1 MSPSRLEVA
10 ALAERVRDAARHYGP
25 RKLANALGAELG
37 YRLRTRDPIGDP
49 TALIV
54 DLTTHCQLRCPL
66 CPTGLAREGRAR
78 QHIPVEAFRR
88 LVDRYAR
95 TSLRLFL
102 TDWGE
107 PLLHPQAA
115 ELIAYAEARG
125 LWTAISTN
133 GLFLP
138 DELAAGLVA
147 ARLSHATFSIDGATQ
162 ESYAR
167 YRVRG
172 ELDTVLA
179 NLTRLVAARNHAG
192 SRRPHVTWQFL
203 VFRHNQHEVDAAR
216 AKARELGVAFDARG
230 AGLGVHGE
238 TPHRAPSSPE
248 ALAWLVDDPRWPES
262 HAYFDASRPYLE
274 DRHCWWLWKALV
286 VSPNGSAPPCCCTFE
301 ERDDVGNVF
310 HDDPE
315 RVRRSPRARRMRAVF
330 RREPLPPGDT
340 VVCERCD
347 VFRRADE
354 HARPD

>member
-1 MSPSRLEVA
+1 MWSRA
-10 ALAERVRDAARHYGP
+10 RDAARHYGP
-25 RKLANALGAELG
+25 RKLANAAIAELG
-37 YRLRTRDPIGDP
+37 YRLRTRDPLGDP

-66 CPTGLAREGRAR
+66 CPTGLGREGRTR
-78 QHIPVEAFRR
+78 EHIRVDAFQR
-88 LVDRYAR
+88 LVDRYAP
-95 TSLRLFL
+95 TALRLFL

-107 PLLHPQAA
+107 PLLHPHAA
-115 ELIAYAEARG
+115 ELIAYAESRG

-133 GLFLP
+133 GLHLP
-138 DELAAGLVA
+138 DDLADALVA

-172 ELDTVLA
+172 DLELALA
-179 NLTRLVAARNHAG
+179 NVAKLVAARKRAG
-192 SRRPHVTWQFL
+192 ARRPRVTWQFL
-203 VFRHNQHEVDAAR
+203 VFRHNQHEVEAAR
-216 AKARELGVAFDARG
+216 AKARELGVDFHARG
-230 AGLGVHGE
+230 AGLGVAGE
-238 TPHRAPSSPE
+238 TPHRAPSSSE
-248 ALAWLVDDPRWPES
+248 ALTWLVDDPRWPES
-262 HAYFDASRPYLE
+262 RAYFDVAQPYLE
-274 DRHCWWLWKALV
+274 ERHCWWLWKALV

-315 RVRRSPRARRMRAVF
+315 HVRRSPRARRMRGVF
-330 RREPLPPGDT
+330 RREPLPPGEP

-354 HARPD
+354 HARPT